1 MIWLIAVI
9 LAVILLIVIFLFTKI
24 NISIHYHHHEDDD
37 SLTLRFRAWGFTVY
51 TLKVPE
57 ISIDEDSPSLVFKEE
72 KQAGGTGG
80 KENEKKVTK
89 DDLLENIR
97 KFHRLLRNIEGLNR
111 IIKRFLSR
119 ITVSRFEWHSRFG
132 LGDAAWTGMA
142 TGAVWAV
149 KGNIIGLITHYMQLV
164 VEPDLS
170 VEPVWQ
176 ADYSETDLSC
186 MISFR
191 VGQAMGAGLQIVK
204 FWKGREPKCQK
215 EKDKSKN
222 IQSRV

>member
-1 MIWLIAVI
+1 MIWLIGAI
-9 LAVILLIVIFLFTKI
+9 LAIILFIILFLLTKVH
-24 NISIHYHHHEDDD
+24 ISIHYHHHDDD
-37 SLTLRFRAWGFTVY
+37 SLTLRFQAWGFTVY

-57 ISIDEDSPSLVFKEE
+57 LSIDEESSSLVFKEE
-72 KQAGGTGG
+72 KQAGPATG

-89 DDLLENIR
+89 DEFLAHLEKFRRLLGSIEG
-97 KFHRLLRNIEGLNR
+97 FHRIT
-111 IIKRFLSR
+111 KRFLSR
-119 ITVSRFEWHSRFG
+119 VEVSRFKWHTRMG

-149 KGNIIGLITHYMQLV
+149 KGNMIGLITYYMKLIT
-164 VEPDLS
+164 EPDLS

-176 ADYSETDLSC
+176 NDYSRTELSC

-191 VGQAMGAGLQIVK
+191 IGQAMGAGLQIVK
-204 FWKGREPKCQK
+204 YWKGRESKCQK